1 MITLDNIHQLG
12 DDEINGF
19 LSQSLNQ
26 LLQNQD
32 LDTDTMRSVMLAIM
46 HGRCPD
52 ALMGAILVAL
62 RIKGESIDEISA
74 AASVMRQLADKVVL
88 DDLTGMVD
96 IVGTGG
102 DGANLFNVSTAAAF
116 VVASS
121 GATVAKHGNR
131 GVSTKSGS
139 SDLLQAAGVC
149 LDLDNE
155 QIIACLNQQQ
165 LGFLFAPN
173 HHKAMKH
180 AIGVRAQLKARTIFN
195 VLGPLTN
202 PAGVVNSVIGVFDKS
217 LCRPL
222 AQALQKLGSR
232 HVIVVHSADG
242 LDEFSLAGDNFVSE
256 LKDGIIS
263 DHVVRPDDVGL
274 ITQSLDGLAVRSS
287 DDSLNLI
294 KQALQGTSD
303 DARIKKAQ
311 DIIAFNAGAAI
322 YVAGQA
328 DSLQHGVERAKQLI
342 NNGQGYQKLQDFAA
356 FTQSLKA

>member
-88 DDLTGMVD
+88 DDLTGVVD

-102 DGANLFNVSTAAAF
+102 DGANLFNISTAATF

-139 SDLLQAAGVC
+139 SDLLQAAGVR
-149 LDLDNE
+149 LDLFIQHFQE
-155 QIIACLNQQQ
+155 
-165 LGFLFAPN
+165 
-173 HHKAMKH
+173 
-180 AIGVRAQLKARTIFN
+180 
-195 VLGPLTN
+195 PL
-202 PAGVVNSVIGVFDKS
+202 
-217 LCRPL
+217 
-222 AQALQKLGSR
+222 
-232 HVIVVHSADG
+232 VVH
-242 LDEFSLAGDNFVSE
+242 L
-256 LKDGIIS
+256 
-263 DHVVRPDDVGL
+263 L
-274 ITQSLDGLAVRSS
+274 IGQILAVTE
-287 DDSLNLI
+287 
-294 KQALQGTSD
+294 K
-303 DARIKKAQ
+303 
-311 DIIAFNAGAAI
+311 
-322 YVAGQA
+322 
-328 DSLQHGVERAKQLI
+328 GV
-342 NNGQGYQKLQDFAA
+342 GGDG
-356 FTQSLKA
+356 